1 MKRKKLYIHPSSGI
15 SGTSFLA
22 LLLDLG
28 ANVERLSEKISSVI
42 GKNAAIG
49 VEKYLRGGILCSK
62 LKLAGDF
69 NANIPNFMELKRIIS
84 ENSCFKT
91 GIREKCMEAFGS
103 LAEAAGKTIGIAP
116 EEVPPKEIWNWNDI
130 ISVAGCAFCFEE
142 LGIDE
147 IISAPIPWG
156 KPDTANP
163 ERMRDYAVSL
173 NILRGVPLNVNAADV
188 RAITPAAAAI
198 LKTFVSSFGENFYGI
213 PEAAGYSAE
222 NGTSWAFAGFIF
234 TEGKKNTE
242 DNVACFT
249 ANIDDMTGEE
259 LGYLSYSLMKEAG
272 VLDVS
277 YVPAYG
283 KKNRPLYILNIIGEK
298 ESEEDI
304 IKFIFKNSSTAG
316 LRIERTRRAVMER
329 EFIETEVLGGKVKVK
344 RLFYKGIEKFYP
356 EWEDCRALSES
367 SGKDVGEIYAMAK
380 AKAVL

>member
-1 MKRKKLYIHPSSGI
+1 MKRKKLYIRPSSGI
-15 SGTSFLA
+15 SGSSFLA

-28 ANVERLSEKISSVI
+28 ASGERLSEKISSVI
-42 GKNAAIG
+42 GKNAALSA
-49 VEKYLRGGILCSK
+49 EKYLRGGILCSK

-69 NANIPNFMELKRIIS
+69 DADIPNFRELKRIIS
-84 ENSCFKT
+84 ENPCLKA

-103 LAEAAGKTIGIAP
+103 LAEAAGKIIGIAP
-116 EEVPPKEIWNWNDI
+116 EEIPPKKMWNWNDI

-142 LGIDE
+142 LGIEE

-156 KPDTANP
+156 NPDTANP
-163 ERMRDYAVSL
+163 ESMRDYAVSL
-173 NILRGVPLNVNAADV
+173 NILQGVPLNINASNAP
-188 RAITPAAAAI
+188 AIAPAAAAI
-198 LKTFVSSFGENFYGI
+198 LKTFVSSFGVNFYGI

-222 NGTSWAFAGFIF
+222 NGTSCAFAGFIF
-234 TEGKKNTE
+234 TEGKTTE
-242 DNVACFT
+242 DEVACFT

-298 ESEEDI
+298 GSEESI

-356 EWEDCRALSES
+356 EWEDCRALSER
-367 SGKDVGEIYAMAK
+367 SGKDVGEVYAMAK